1 MSSRFSFNRSG
12 TESSTGTSSSGS
24 SAWSRPSIIGRA
36 MTWKEKEK
44 KRKELSLVEEFYSTY
59 ELDWDLLRAW
69 LAARFPELEFGEQYD
84 SSGDYYRFRIPRKLT
99 EVSDYCS
106 GDDGMGEEEQKTLT
120 DDFSMNRRRRERFGI

>member
-1 MSSRFSFNRSG
+1 MSSRFSFSRSG
-12 TESSTGTSSSGS
+12 TESSTGTSASGS

-44 KRKELSLVEEFYSTY
+44 KRKELSLVEDFYSTY

-99 EVSDYCS
+99 EVSYSCS
-106 GDDGMGEEEQKTLT
+106 
-120 DDFSMNRRRRERFGI
+120 